1 MIFFIV
7 TADAT
12 VTLMVTICVVST
24 NVSLFGLIHF
34 WGLTINPLV
43 VLNIIVAIGIS
54 VDYSAHIAYCFLT
67 TPVPEDG
74 KYNTDRK
81 IRFYKARAALATMGS
96 SVFHGGFSTFLAIL
110 VLGAGQTYVFI
121 VFFRIWIGIIVFGMA
136 NGFLLLPVMLTLR
149 GPTKTASNPIAGR
162 EEERKKVAPM
172 NTSINNDSAAHRG
185 SANFDTAKSNQALN
199 GSDRPLSFVED
210 DQIMPNEKGKKEQM

>member
-1 MIFFIV
+1 M
-7 TADAT
+7 TADLT
-12 VTLMVTICVVST
+12 VTLMVTICVAST

-67 TPVPEDG
+67 TPVPENG
-74 KYNTDRK
+74 KFNTDHK
-81 IRFYKARAALATMGS
+81 IRLYKARAALATMGS

-110 VLGAGQTYVFI
+110 VLGAGKTYVFI
-121 VFFRIWIGIIVFGMA
+121 VFFRIWVGIIIFGMA

-149 GPTKTASNPIAGR
+149 GPTKTASDTSHSTEVTKEIKPF
-162 EEERKKVAPM
+162 
-172 NTSINNDSAAHRG
+172 NTS
-185 SANFDTAKSNQALN
+185 
-199 GSDRPLSFVED
+199 V
-210 DQIMPNEKGKKEQM
+210 

>member
-1 MIFFIV
+1 MLSGFTVMMIFFIV
-7 TADAT
+7 TADVT

-43 VLNIIVAIGIS
+43 ILNIIVAIGIS

-67 TPVPEDG
+67 TPVPETG

-81 IRFYKARAALATMGS
+81 IRLFKAKTALAKMGS

-110 VLGAGQTYVFI
+110 VLGAGRTYVFI
-121 VFFRIWIGIIVFGMA
+121 VFFRIWIGIITFGMA

-149 GPTKTASNPIAGR
+149 GPTKTA
-162 EEERKKVAPM
+162 
-172 NTSINNDSAAHRG
+172 
-185 SANFDTAKSNQALN
+185 
-199 GSDRPLSFVED
+199 
-210 DQIMPNEKGKKEQM
+210 